1 MWYAKVILVLDVV
14 FFKTHEHAFE
24 LKRHDKDKIKLLRL
38 KYLQHAKK
46 IKGIA
51 FD

>member
-1 MWYAKVILVLDVV
+1 MICKRNISFRCGGL
-14 FFKTHEHAFE
+14 FKTHEHAFE